1 LTAPRTACR
10 APFRAAAR
18 ARASPSARALQ
29 SPPRHPLGGIDML
42 IDRNA
47 MQLDTGAWRF
57 QVWVAF
63 ALSLATTTWGIWFV
77 PADPW
82 VKGFLMLG
90 LYFTVSSAFTLA
102 KTVRD
107 EHESKKILNRI
118 GEAKAV
124 QMLREYGEEA

>member
-1 LTAPRTACR
+1 ML
-10 APFRAAAR
+10 AAN
-18 ARASPSARALQ
+18 ASAQ
-29 SPPRHPLGGIDML
+29 QLGGIPMM

-63 ALSLATTTWGIWFV
+63 ALALGTTTWGIWFV
-77 PADPW
+77 PAHPW

-102 KTVRD
+102 KTIRD
-107 EHESKKILNRI
+107 EHESKKIFSKI

-124 QMLREYGEEA
+124 QMLRQYGEEA